1 MEQQHQ
7 YRSTRIYD
15 IHDNAYTKEL
25 VSTFKMLPLEI
36 QSKFQLFTNNLIN
49 DNCINSYSLMD
60 AINDFNKNNNNIYK
74 GVQEWKNF
82 DDRSF
87 NYRPW
92 QG

>member
-1 MEQQHQ
+1 M
-7 YRSTRIYD
+7 
-15 IHDNAYTKEL
+15 
-25 VSTFKMLPLEI
+25 
-36 QSKFQLFTNNLIN
+36 N

-82 DDRSF
+82 DNRSF